1 MKKIKSII
9 LSAFLLMAGMTV
21 HAQIVNTENRNIHA
35 NKPQVHIN
43 VKKAYDKN
51 GNIIRYD
58 STYEWTYSS
67 HNGKQNINLDSLMGH
82 FMPYFRENLP
92 DSLSQAFGNPALNLN
107 DSTMMMN
114 FFNNAHFFDQWQ
126 KEVFDM
132 NHEMR
137 AMDSLRMQFLKNYM
151 REKRHSGKRKNS
163 IKAGVLR

>member
-9 LSAFLLMAGMTV
+9 LSAFLMVAGTTV
-21 HAQIVNTENRNIHA
+21 RAQNLNAENGNIHA

-67 HNGKQNINLDSLMGH
+67 HNGKQDINLDSLMGH
-82 FMPYFRENLP
+82 FMPFFRENLP
-92 DSLSQAFGNPALNLN
+92 DSLSRVFGNPNLN
-107 DSTMMMN
+107 PDDSAMMMN

-132 NHEMR
+132 NHEMQ
-137 AMDSLRMQFLKNYM
+137 AMDSLRMEFLKNYM
-151 REKRHSGKRKNS
+151 RKKKHSGKRRNPL
-163 IKAGVLR
+163 KAGVF